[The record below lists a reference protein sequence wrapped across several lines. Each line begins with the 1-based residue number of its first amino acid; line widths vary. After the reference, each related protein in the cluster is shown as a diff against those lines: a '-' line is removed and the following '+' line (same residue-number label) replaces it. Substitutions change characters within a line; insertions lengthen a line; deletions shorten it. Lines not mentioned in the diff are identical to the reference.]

1 MSSPYCCPEC
11 GDGLLFRPDP
21 CPTCASRQRQ
31 KQQAAPAGEKRSSY
45 DLTGRVAAAEFWQL
59 LRWYPCCPCCGKP
72 WSKVGLFW
80 RGRGRAFDGGR
91 GSRLL
96 RRQDAGIE
104 PRFDQRAP
112 HLFGV
117 GPLPVGAHL
126 NHRAPQEGIGGK
138 LLQLG

>member
-11 GDGLLFRPDP
+11 GDGLLFRLDP

-59 LRWYPCCPCCGKP
+59 LRWYPCCPRCGKP

-80 RGRGRAFDGGR
+80 RGRRRAFMAEVALGYSTGR
-91 GSRLL
+91 MRASNPASARE
-96 RRQDAGIE
+96 RRACSALA
-104 PRFDQRAP
+104 RCR
-112 HLFGV
+112 
-117 GPLPVGAHL
+117 
-126 NHRAPQEGIGGK
+126 
-138 LLQLG
+138 